1 MPTRRLIATATTTAA
16 AAVIA
21 GIGLA
26 APAAAH
32 TAAQSAAET
41 VYGPT
46 FDRIWAGAAALLALA
61 AVVVGRLALTRSTRR
76 SGTGDGRREAITAL
90 AAGPITLVNGGLVL
104 ATADGGPGTGNGVV
118 AGAAALVL
126 GLAATI
132 LGGLARAR
140 SRRTG

>member
-1 MPTRRLIATATTTAA
+1 MSVRRLLTAA
-16 AAVIA
+16 VVGLIG

-26 APAAAH
+26 APASAH
-32 TAAQSAAET
+32 TSVQSAAAT

-46 FDRIWAGAAALLALA
+46 FDRIWASVAALLAIA
-61 AVVVGRLALTRSTRR
+61 AVVIGRLALTRSTRR
-76 SGTGDGRREAITAL
+76 IGNGGRRGAVVAL
-90 AAGPITLVNGGLVL
+90 GAGLIALVNGGLVL

-126 GLAATI
+126 GLIATL

-140 SRRTG
+140 SLRTS